1 MTLIN
6 SLDVSPRMQ
15 SLAEFNSADDSTLFN
30 QTVIA
35 HVLDCSTATMER
47 DRWSG
52 GGIPYIKINRLVRYR
67 KADVLEWLGQFCTQ
81 NSTSFQGGVA

>member
-1 MTLIN
+1 MTTKIKTKVSSRMK
-6 SLDVSPRMQ
+6 SLT
-15 SLAEFNSADDSTLFN
+15 EFNSADDSTLFN

-47 DRWSG
+47 DRWLG

-67 KADVLEWLGQFCTQ
+67 KSDVLAWLAQFIPQ
-81 NSTSFQGGVA
+81 NSTSFQGGV

>member
-1 MTLIN
+1 MTN
-6 SLDVSPRMQ
+6 KNRTQ

-30 QTVIA
+30 QIVIA

-67 KADVLEWLGQFCTQ
+67 KADVLEWLGRFYVQ
-81 NSTSFQGGVA
+81 NSTSDGVAA

>member
-1 MTLIN
+1 MTTIN

-15 SLAEFNSADDSTLFN
+15 FLAEFNSADDPTLFN

-47 DRWSG
+47 DRWLG

-67 KADVLEWLGQFCTQ
+67 KADVLKWLSQFRAQ
-81 NSTSFQGGVA
+81 KSTSFQGGVA

>member
-1 MTLIN
+1 
-6 SLDVSPRMQ
+6 MQ
-15 SLAEFNSADDSTLFN
+15 FLAEFNSADDSTLFN

-52 GGIPYIKINRLVRYR
+52 GGIPFIKINRLVRYR
-67 KADVLEWLGQFCTQ
+67 KADVLEWLGQFRAQ
-81 NSTSFQGGVA
+81 ESTSFQGGVA

>member
-1 MTLIN
+1 MTN
-6 SLDVSPRMQ
+6 KNRTQ

-30 QTVIA
+30 QIVIA
-35 HVLDCSTATMER
+35 HVLDCSTSTMER

-67 KADVLEWLGQFCTQ
+67 KADVLEWLGQFCPQ
-81 NSTSFQGGVA
+81 SSTSEGVAV

>member
-1 MTLIN
+1 MEYKMKIQN
-6 SLDVSPRMQ
+6 RME

-81 NSTSFQGGVA
+81 NSTSFQGV

>member
-1 MTLIN
+1 MKFQN
-6 SLDVSPRMQ
+6 RME

-30 QTVIA
+30 QIVIA

-47 DRWSG
+47 DRWLG

-67 KADVLEWLGQFCTQ
+67 KSDVLEWLGRFYVQ

>member
-1 MTLIN
+1 MTTIN

-15 SLAEFNSADDSTLFN
+15 FLAEFNSADDSTLFN

-47 DRWSG
+47 DRWLG

-67 KADVLEWLGQFCTQ
+67 KADVLKWLSQFRAQ
-81 NSTSFQGGVA
+81 KSTSFQGGVA

>member
-1 MTLIN
+1 MTIIN

-67 KADVLEWLGQFCTQ
+67 KADVLEWLGQFCPQ
-81 NSTSFQGGVA
+81 SSTSEGVAA

>member
-1 MTLIN
+1 MTTIN

-15 SLAEFNSADDSTLFN
+15 FLAEFNSADDSTLFN

-81 NSTSFQGGVA
+81 KSTSFQGGVA